1 MKGVCIMT
9 SINGG
14 MTRTAQMLKGLLQR
28 QEELNKQVK
37 EADEA
42 NQKFKTPQNKE
53 LPPGSTRSFS
63 G

>member
-1 MKGVCIMT
+1 MT

-28 QEELNKQVK
+28 KEELNKQVK
-37 EADEA
+37 EANEA
-42 NQKFKTPQNKE
+42 IQKSETPKTPQNKE
-53 LPPGSTRSFS
+53 LPPDSTRSFS